1 MVVESSFAS
10 KIFPVMCSI
19 SLGFQVAGH
28 GADGFDKQVILPS
41 ESHLE
46 RVSIK
51 TPVSFLEGSFFLGC
65 GFSLFSLFPGT

>member
-1 MVVESSFAS
+1 
-10 KIFPVMCSI
+10 MCSI

-46 RVSIK
+46 K
-51 TPVSFLEGSFFLGC
+51 SFHKNPRFVFGRFLFFRLWL
-65 GFSLFSLFPGT
+65 FTLLSLSQHVREETLPAM